1 VKFPI
6 GGIVREQFC
15 RKWLDSITDSIV
27 WMKEVI
33 FFVALYKGFFIGSI
47 MSKFMKRAIEIA
59 SYAKE
64 NVYPNP
70 KVGAVIVK
78 DNFIISE
85 GYHELYG
92 SNHAEINALN
102 KYDGNL
108 NGATLYVT
116 LEPCNHIGKTPPCT
130 DAIIDSGINK
140 VIIGTVDPNP
150 KVSGSGIKRLKDS
163 GIAVECGCLEEECL
177 RLNKHYNFFMKYN
190 KPFITSKMALSLDGK
205 YSTDK
210 GESKWITSKKSR
222 LDVHNE
228 RSKYQSILVG
238 VQTIIEDNPR
248 LNVRDI
254 EGFEKQP
261 TRIVLDTNGRIPIDS
276 NVLNDELSTI
286 IFTAN
291 MKQSKQKKIENRY
304 NKIIFVE
311 TKNNLLDLDSVLK
324 QLSLLNIQSVLVEGG
339 RKVHESF
346 IRERK
351 VNSVIVYMASKFIG
365 GINSLNNIDVNR
377 ISNAITLKNTE
388 FEIIE
393 NDIKVKGD
401 IG

>member
-1 VKFPI
+1 
-6 GGIVREQFC
+6 
-15 RKWLDSITDSIV
+15 
-27 WMKEVI
+27 MKEVI

>member
-1 VKFPI
+1 
-6 GGIVREQFC
+6 
-15 RKWLDSITDSIV
+15 
-27 WMKEVI
+27 
-33 FFVALYKGFFIGSI
+33 

-78 DNFIISE
+78 DNSIISE

-102 KYDGNL
+102 TYDGNL

-311 TKNNLLDLDSVLK
+311 SKNNLLDLDSVVK
-324 QLSLLNIQSVLVEGG
+324 QLSILNIQSVLVEGG

-351 VNSVIVYMASKFIG
+351 VNSVIVYIASKFIG
-365 GINSLNNIDVNR
+365 GINSLNNIDVDR
-377 ISNAITLKNTE
+377 ISKAITLKNTE